1 MSVISTENQR
11 LSNLVKREHGEDT
24 AYCREVVTYNG
35 AAKTFKIGDLV
46 TSVGGVPAAA
56 ANIYGIVLEDKSAPL
71 NTNTKLLVMFRGP
84 ATVSKFGLTLGALV
98 AADTYAK
105 LETMGIQVLDA
116 V

>member
-1 MSVISTENQR
+1 MTVLYTENQR

-24 AYCREVVTYNG
+24 SYCREVVTYNG
-35 AAKTFKIGDLV
+35 ATKTFNIGDLV
-46 TSVGGVPAAA
+46 TNVGGVPAAA
-56 ANIYGIVLEDKSAPL
+56 ANIYGIVLQTVTAPAS
-71 NTNTKLLVMFRGP
+71 TNTKVLVMFRGP
-84 ATVSKFGLTLGALV
+84 ATVSKFGLNLGSLV